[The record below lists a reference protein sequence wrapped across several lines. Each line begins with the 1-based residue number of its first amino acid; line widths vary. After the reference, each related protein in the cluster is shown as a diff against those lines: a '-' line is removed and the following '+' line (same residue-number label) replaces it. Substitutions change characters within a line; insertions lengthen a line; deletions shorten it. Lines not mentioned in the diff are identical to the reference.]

1 MKLITDDKKSY
12 NNSLKICTK
21 NKGNA
26 RRNITN
32 KSRTQ
37 WSILVK
43 SVLIALLI
51 AGGTN
56 EASALK
62 KGDLYVKVGEVFRP
76 GDHISM
82 EYQYPDGVIVF
93 DTVGV
98 ATSSEVADVNKALA
112 DKADKSALD
121 AKANTADVNKALADK
136 ADKFSLATKA
146 DVATVT
152 KLTNYVNT
160 NTMNIDTNI
169 DNINKLDKR
178 LGTIGND
185 HHNYI
190 SPDRD
195 FASNLSVLDT
205 QVGHNTSD
213 ISRLFSDYG
222 SLRTDI
228 NKVGARSAT
237 LAGLHAVDYDPAA
250 KLNFS
255 VASGT
260 FRSQNSIALGAF
272 YRPNENVMFSAAT
285 TMGDSDNAYTF
296 GVSFKIGPAS
306 VKSKSANPDIA
317 ELYNMISKLQNQM
330 VVQQKTI
337 AAQQKEI
344 DELKVAKK

>member
-1 MKLITDDKKSY
+1 MNKALADKADK
-12 NNSLKICTK
+12 
-21 NKGNA
+21 
-26 RRNITN
+26 
-32 KSRTQ
+32 
-37 WSILVK
+37 
-43 SVLIALLI
+43 
-51 AGGTN
+51 
-56 EASALK
+56 SALDAK
-62 KGDLYVKVGEVFRP
+62 AN
-76 GDHISM
+76 
-82 EYQYPDGVIVF
+82 
-93 DTVGV
+93 T
-98 ATSSEVADVNKALA
+98 ADVNKALA

-136 ADKFSLATKA
+136 ADKFALATKA

-152 KLTNYVNT
+152 KLTNQVNT
-160 NTMNIDTNI
+160 NTMDIDTNI
-169 DNINKLDKR
+169 ENINKLDKR
-178 LGTIGND
+178 LGTISND

-195 FASNLSVLDT
+195 FASNLSALDT

-213 ISRLFSDYG
+213 ISRLFSDYS

-228 NKVGARSAT
+228 NKVGARSAA

-260 FRSQNSIALGAF
+260 FRSQNSVALGAF

-296 GVSFKIGPAS
+296 GVSLKIGPAS

-317 ELYNMISKLQNQM
+317 ELYNMISKLQSQM